1 MAHQL
6 KAIITKDHSLNEF
19 ADRHALHT
27 PITLTHGFEMVAL
40 RDEDICRIFGVATI
54 EETVENESASPVFIA
69 ALTELSKSMPFAYIE
84 TEYFGGEGTQFAF
97 VFRDGVQ
104 QRVKEIPEGSPIND
118 ALAFMGLNIEPGSK
132 DGFDTLGLGRYR
144 SVEAWI
150 KASKPL
156 QNAQKPASK
165 PWWRFWN

>member
-19 ADRHALHT
+19 ANSYALHT
-27 PITLTHGFEMVAL
+27 PITFMHGFEMVAL
-40 RDEDICRIFGVATI
+40 RDEDICRIFGVAAH
-54 EETVENESASPVFIA
+54 EETLGNERISPVFIA
-69 ALTELSKSMPFAYIE
+69 ALTELSKSMPFVYIE

-118 ALAFMGLNIEPGSK
+118 ALAFMGLNTASGSK
-132 DGFDTLGLGRYR
+132 DAFDTLGLGRYR

-150 KASKPL
+150 EASELL
-156 QNAQKPASK
+156 QNTQKPASN
-165 PWWRFWN
+165 PWWRFWG